1 MNKKSYFI
9 LAFFS
14 VNFNFNLIYARTSCA
29 PSNCGNKGSCR
40 LINNRKTC
48 HCESLWTG
56 YNCGTFDVNNFLFEL
71 DSNNDLN
78 MRLRNS
84 LGERGW
90 YSKSCENNIQNQNAT
105 TILSRDERQSL
116 KINYLILGYFIGIFS
131 TIFILAF
138 WGIVR
143 QKFLKKKVIDESS
156 SELMAPRKILLS
168 PRSSFDKDKTENPS
182 ASQPIIVTSRRGSV
196 IALENIEK
204 PIISTNNPRKKVIR
218 TSSNLKLAQKFDNCD
233 TTSLNSERNL
243 GKLALVGRISRADS
257 ANLLKQTLSV
267 PDYRKVTVVR
277 SRSGNSNER

>member
-14 VNFNFNLIYARTSCA
+14 VNSNFDLIYARTSCA

-78 MRLRNS
+78 LRLQNS

-90 YSKSCENNIQNQNAT
+90 YSKSCENNIHNQNAT
-105 TILSRDERQSL
+105 LLSQDERQNL
-116 KINYLILGYFIGIFS
+116 KINYLILGYLIGIFS
-131 TIFILAF
+131 TIFILGF
-138 WGIVR
+138 WGIMR
-143 QKFLKKKVIDESS
+143 QKFLKKKAIDESS

-168 PRSSFDKDKTENPS
+168 PRSSFDKDKENPS

-204 PIISTNNPRKKVIR
+204 PIISNNPRKKVIR

-233 TTSLNSERNL
+233 TTSLSSEKNL